1 MGFFFR
7 MRLILFSTK
16 MHMVKVNSPDPKS
29 HANYCHHLAS
39 VVNISYFNLLLL
51 KHLVNC
57 KHTLR
62 EWMMYEESSKLVPHF
77 VLIG

>member
-1 MGFFFR
+1 MLTH
-7 MRLILFSTK
+7 LIQRVMLTIVITWHQLLTF
-16 MHMVKVNSPDPKS
+16 
-29 HANYCHHLAS
+29 
-39 VVNISYFNLLLL
+39 SYFNLLLL